1 MAKHTQKNDALGMFE
16 NTKPIKINTSTA
28 KSSFRKTVEEVVEK
42 NPVVKEEKSEE
53 KAEEKAEPIIKKE
66 ETATTAP
73 KSFGNGFQLTMPVEK
88 RERMRRTRSIYMN
101 DEIYGKLVEMS
112 KANNTSVSEY
122 LEFILKQVL
131 FV

>member
-28 KSSFRKTVEEVVEK
+28 KSSSRKTVEEVVEK
-42 NPVVKEEKSEE
+42 NPVVKEEKSD
-53 KAEEKAEPIIKKE
+53 EKAEPLIQKE
-66 ETATTAP
+66 ETSTTAP

>member
-28 KSSFRKTVEEVVEK
+28 KSSSRKTVEEVVEK

-53 KAEEKAEPIIKKE
+53 KAEPIIKKE
-66 ETATTAP
+66 ETAVTTP

-131 FV
+131 YV